1 MKLLFDNVL
10 LKKLIFLLN
19 INKFAQFI
27 ISNKNN
33 LQITNFILSI
43 TNSNKFFY
51 WSNEKV
57 ILIIEM
63 I

>member
-51 WSNEKV
+51 
-57 ILIIEM
+57 
-63 I
+63 